1 MTTNKK
7 DYYDVLGL
15 SRDASAEDVKRAF
28 RKLAFEHHP
37 DRNRSSDAEQ
47 KFKEINEAYEVLRD
61 ERKRAA
67 YDRFGHAGLNGA
79 DGFANGDAF
88 SGFGGFGDIFDAFFG
103 GARGRQ
109 GRRGG
114 PQRGDDLAMRMQLPF
129 EDAVLGVEKDIKISR
144 NEQCQP
150 CNGGGAEPGTQPEV
164 CTVCNGTGEIRRS
177 QQSIFGQYVNIS
189 ACGPCHGEGKVIT
202 NPCSECRGAGRIRRE
217 LSVRVTVPPGVD
229 TGNRIRLGGEGEAGA
244 NGGPPGDLY
253 IELDVAPSTVFE
265 REGRHLFHRVPVNI
279 AQAALGAE
287 ITIPTLEGDEP
298 FHIPAGVQ
306 SGQSFKIKGRGVVDP
321 KNQRARGDLFVVA
334 SVHVPD
340 QLTDEQRQLLEQL
353 AATLPA
359 APETGGD
366 GEREGTGFMDW
377 IKNTFR

>member
-15 SRDASAEDVKRAF
+15 KRDASAEDVKRAF

-37 DRNRSSDAEQ
+37 DRNRSADAEE

-61 ERKRAA
+61 DRKRSA

-114 PQRGDDLAMRMQLPF
+114 PQRGDDLVMRMTLPF
-129 EDAVLGVEKDIKISR
+129 EDAVHGAAKDVKVKR
-144 NEQCQP
+144 NEQCQT
-150 CNGGGAEPGTQPEV
+150 CAGSGAEPGTQPEA
-164 CTVCNGTGEIRRS
+164 CPACNGSGEVRRS

-189 ACGPCHGEGKVIT
+189 ACSKCRGEGKVIL
-202 NPCSECRGAGRIRRE
+202 NPCAECRGAGRIKRE
-217 LSVRVTVPPGVD
+217 LSVRVTVPAGVD
-229 TGNRIRLGGEGEAGA
+229 SGNRIRLSGEGEAGS

-253 IELDVAPSTVFE
+253 IELDVSPSDVFE
-265 REGRHLFHRVPVNI
+265 REGRHLFHRVGVNI
-279 AQAALGAE
+279 AQAALGAD
-287 ITIPTLEGDEP
+287 ITIPTLEGDED

-306 SGQSFKIKGRGVVDP
+306 SGQSFRMKGRGVTDP
-321 KNQRARGDLFVVA
+321 KNQRARGDLVVVA
-334 SVHVPD
+334 SVHVPAG
-340 QLTDEQRQLLEQL
+340 LTDEQRTLLEQL
-353 AATLPA
+353 AATLPN
-359 APETGGD
+359 APAGGHD
-366 GEREGTGFMDW
+366 GEREAGGFMDW